1 LSQQSAIMATIYKI
15 LHRLS
20 NDEFMSVA
28 SRANRKQAD
37 LLVESLKQHCP
48 GEYEVVEVVTD
59 AETGFRVKA
68 LPSITGR

>member
-1 LSQQSAIMATIYKI
+1 MMATIYKI

-28 SRANRKQAD
+28 SRANRKQGD

-48 GEYEVVEVVTD
+48 GEYEIVEVVAD